1 MGKTVSVS
9 MKMSP
14 DERKKLATLAEKTGL
29 PVSAVIRALIIQAE
43 AAPVVSWVPAL
54 GGGGR

>member
-43 AAPVVSWVPAL
+43 AAPVVSWVPSL
-54 GGGGR
+54 GGGGQ